1 MKRKRKGRE
10 MVIDIPVSTMTL
22 FCNCVPISGTSNRDM
37 VEASMITQNTT
48 IKISVLKKRNFQV
61 SREMRQ
67 KEQTDISTRMESVVL
82 QKAPAMDG
90 RRPHITPHQKC
101 TKWEFKNGAAL
112 RKHRSG
118 TLAATNLKN
127 AEER

>member
-1 MKRKRKGRE
+1 
-10 MVIDIPVSTMTL
+10 
-22 FCNCVPISGTSNRDM
+22 
-37 VEASMITQNTT
+37 
-48 IKISVLKKRNFQV
+48 
-61 SREMRQ
+61 
-67 KEQTDISTRMESVVL
+67 MESVVL

-118 TLAATNLKN
+118 TLAATNLKPSVQIRRMQKN
-127 AEER
+127 DKKS